1 MKAEEPFDMGDE
13 IMRKIL
19 ITVIGVF
26 AFAAWG
32 SQPARAAR
40 THAEIVQQAQVETE
54 RVCSAMVPFLERPE
68 NVASVGVIDE
78 DVINAYADDGGN
90 VRVYMGMIDFFQSE
104 DELAAVCGHEMAH
117 LSAEHINDS
126 VGTSILAGVV
136 GAVVGGTAGD
146 IAGSLLYTKQ
156 SRKHERDA
164 DSRGLFYAWN
174 AGYNPYVTVD
184 LWEGMS
190 RLGGNM
196 ALEKYLS
203 THPVSQ
209 ERVENFKVL
218 MYRFCLNGDTHTYCD
233 EILADPYLK
242 SMYDQFQSR

>member
-1 MKAEEPFDMGDE
+1 MKRIPF
-13 IMRKIL
+13 
-19 ITVIGVF
+19 TVICIF
-26 AFAAWG
+26 AIIAWG
-32 SQPARAAR
+32 CGPASAAR
-40 THAEIVQQAQVETE
+40 THEEILQQAQVETE
-54 RVCSAMVPFLERPE
+54 RVCSAMIPFLERPG
-68 NVASVGVIDE
+68 NVSSVGVIDE

-117 LSAEHINDS
+117 LSAEHISDS
-126 VGTSILAGVV
+126 TGTSILAGVV
-136 GAVVGGTAGD
+136 GAVVGGTVGD

-174 AGYNPYVTVD
+174 AGFNPYVTVD

-190 RLGGNM
+190 RLSGDM

-218 MYRFCLNGDTHTYCD
+218 LYRFCLNKDAHAYCD

-242 SMYDQFQSR
+242 SMYDQFESR